1 MAEEA
6 PRSADV
12 YVGAR
17 EAPGAESGLVDALAA
32 LGFTVRV
39 KVWPVRRAMAEVH
52 WLFLVALPLQAFL
65 GGIGARFADDVYG
78 KLKEALRRTPRESDP
93 GRERAVV
100 LQDTE
105 TGVRILL
112 GRELD
117 DSALDALR
125 DLDLTGFGS
134 GTLRYDTTEARWVPV
149 PADDS
154 LV

>member
-1 MAEEA
+1 MAEEV

-17 EAPGAESGLVDALAA
+17 EAPGAESRLVDALAA

-39 KVWPVRRAMAEVH
+39 RVWPVRRAVTEVH

-65 GGIGARFADDVYG
+65 GGMGSRFADDVYG
-78 KLKEALRRTPRESDP
+78 KLKEALRRTPREPAP
-93 GRERAVV
+93 GPERAVV

-117 DSALDALR
+117 DTAFDALR
-125 DLDLTGFGS
+125 ELDLTRLGN
-134 GTLRYDTTEARWVPV
+134 GTLRYDTTEARWISVPT
-149 PADDS
+149 DDPGR
-154 LV
+154 

>member
-1 MAEEA
+1 MAEQA

-17 EAPGAESGLVDALAA
+17 EAPGAESRLVDALTA

-39 KVWPVRRAMAEVH
+39 KVWPVRRAVAEVH

-65 GGIGARFADDVYG
+65 GGIGARIADDVHA
-78 KLKEALRRTPRESDP
+78 KLKEALRRAPREPDARP
-93 GRERAVV
+93 ERSVV

-117 DSALDALR
+117 DRALDALR
-125 DLDLTGFGS
+125 ELDLARYGH
-134 GTLRYDTTEARWVPV
+134 GTLRYDSAEARWLPVPV
-149 PADDS
+149 DDPGP
-154 LV
+154 